1 MIFSDED
8 LLKLKNYLQRVI
20 DKPRWI
26 SHQPHVQKGEFL
38 WCDDWRIIE
47 ILKYLIYGP
56 AAYEQDPPPNR
67 LKNNP
72 LWSKEQIVKDAEEM
86 WKTCV
91 SADNLIT
98 IFTEIRERKYEDSSQ

>member
-1 MIFSDED
+1 MTFSEDD
-8 LLKLKNYLQRVI
+8 LLKLKNYLQQII

-26 SHQPHVQKGEFL
+26 SHQPHVRQGPHL

-47 ILKYLIYGP
+47 VLKYLIYGA

-72 LWSKEQIVKDAEEM
+72 LWSKAQIVADADELYR
-86 WKTCV
+86 TCV
-91 SADNLIT
+91 SADNLIN
-98 IFTEIRERKYEDSSQ
+98 IFKEIREKKYDSST